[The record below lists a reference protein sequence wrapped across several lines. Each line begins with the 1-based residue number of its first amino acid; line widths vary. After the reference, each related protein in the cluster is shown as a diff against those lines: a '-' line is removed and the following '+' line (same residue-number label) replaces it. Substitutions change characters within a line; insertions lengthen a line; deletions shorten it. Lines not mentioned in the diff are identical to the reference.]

1 MLKSEFRSTKLR
13 NNSMADLQKSNPGHT
28 TITIQNGGG
37 NKEDSGEHKELVI
50 LGVALDSLPKA
61 AQFFICSGGVFFFY
75 LIYGYVQVNNRC
87 FILFH

>member
-1 MLKSEFRSTKLR
+1 
-13 NNSMADLQKSNPGHT
+13 MADLQKSNPGHT

-75 LIYGYVQVNNRC
+75 LIYGYVQVNTDVLYY
-87 FILFH
+87 FIEN